1 MVFSCSWK
9 IILINLKKFR
19 ALEDDDFRILS
30 VTESLMKRH
39 EFIPLGEIIKFSEIR
54 KDEVVFRI
62 RNLTKDRFLSKPVR
76 KILGYEGYQLT
87 SYGLDALA
95 LRALVKSDVID
106 AIGKQLGVGKESD
119 IFEAINSK
127 GTRLALKFHRLG
139 RTSFRQTLRKRGFVA
154 EQTQISW
161 LNQSKLSAEREYSAL
176 RALASARVST
186 PKAVKCNRHIVVMS
200 LIAGTELKFAEMED
214 PKSIA
219 KEILR
224 NVRRTY
230 LRAKLIHSDLS
241 EYNILIKPDGQ
252 ILIIDW
258 PQSVDIDHPNAH
270 DNLCRDIRNIISC
283 FRRQSDLK
291 IDLDNTLEYVKGNLR
306 NLTI

>member
-1 MVFSCSWK
+1 
-9 IILINLKKFR
+9 LLNLKKFR
-19 ALEDDDFRILS
+19 TLENNDFRILS

-39 EFIPLGEIIKFSEIR
+39 EFIPLEEIIRSSEIR

-62 RNLTKDRFLSKPVR
+62 RNLSKNRFLSKPAK

-95 LRALVKSDVID
+95 LKSLVNSGVID

-127 GTRLALKFHRLG
+127 GKRLAVKFHRLG

-176 RALASARVST
+176 RSLASARVST
-186 PKAVKCNRHIVVMS
+186 PKAVKCNRHILVMT
-200 LIAGTELKFAEMED
+200 LIEGTELKFAEMED

-219 KEILR
+219 IEILR
-224 NVRRTY
+224 NVRQAY
-230 LRAKLIHSDLS
+230 VRAQLIHSDLS

-252 ILIIDW
+252 IMIIDW
-258 PQSVDIDHPNAH
+258 PQSVSVDHPNAH
-270 DNLCRDIRNIISC
+270 DYLKRDIQNVISC
-283 FRRQSDLK
+283 FRRKSDLK
-291 IDLDNTLEYVKGNLR
+291 MDLDNTLEYVTGNLR
-306 NLTI
+306 NLAI